1 MLGILRDPLSSQKEY
16 IKYQIQEEIHCS
28 DVTLAR
34 HQIKK
39 IIREGSLQ
47 TSHVLPIKD
56 WRTHKSKQKV
66 IKEKAKQ
73 NEPKNTIYN
82 YNKILQKHKLCH
94 RYPKTLKCCCVTR
107 PWEKACKDLC
117 PEVANPVPELDYL
130 PKNDILANLRNQNQ
144 KHILGSTHIHIYILL
159 LCITNIEDGS
169 DKQRDVNNAAH
180 RKMRLEWGFVL
191 LFLLSALR

>member
-117 PEVANPVPELDYL
+117 PGVANPVPELDYL
-130 PKNDILANLRNQNQ
+130 PKNDILANLRNQNL
-144 KHILGSTHIHIYILL
+144 KHILGSTHIHVATHQINAEFSKKWQ
-159 LCITNIEDGS
+159 NI
-169 DKQRDVNNAAH
+169 
-180 RKMRLEWGFVL
+180 
-191 LFLLSALR
+191 